1 MITLSLT
8 TPGNTA
14 GAVALLQLHG
24 PGVKPLL
31 AELCDQNHWDDG
43 KVYLCDFAG
52 IDEGLAVCLNDQW
65 AQLMPHGGLRV
76 IELLT
81 EKLISMDCHLKP
93 ASNRELYPEAASDF
107 EADMLA
113 TLALSP
119 SPAAVDLLLAQA
131 ENWSRDDLDFTQI
144 AADTQRLDRLCH
156 MPSVVLVG
164 PANVGKSTLTNRILG
179 YAASIVA
186 DLPGTTRDWV
196 GGMTQLRGIA
206 VRWMDTPGI
215 RISDD
220 DVEQQAIGLATQVI
234 NQADVL
240 IHMTD
245 VQSGFELAGI
255 TERNPDLLVVNKV
268 DHIDDAKQLS
278 FPEDILPISAT
289 TGQGLGELVE
299 KILEK
304 LGLHHIN
311 AQTPWAFSRQLK
323 RIITDGDHQA
333 LRHYM

>member
-8 TPGNTA
+8 TPSNAA
-14 GAVALLQLHG
+14 GAVALVQLHG
-24 PGVKPLL
+24 QGVKSLL
-31 AELCDQNHWDDG
+31 AELCDRQSWDDG
-43 KVYLCDFAG
+43 CVYLCDFAG

-81 EKLISMDCHLKP
+81 DKLISMNCHLKP
-93 ASNRELYPEAASDF
+93 PSNRELYPEAASDF

-119 SPAAVDLLLAQA
+119 SPAAVDLLLAQS
-131 ENWSRDDLDFTQI
+131 ENWSRDDLDFSHI
-144 AADTQRLDRLCH
+144 ATDTQQLDQLCH

-196 GGMTQLRGIA
+196 GGMTQLRGVA

-220 DVEQQAIGLATQVI
+220 DVEQQAIGLAKQVI
-234 NQADVL
+234 DEADVL
-240 IHMTD
+240 VYMSD
-245 VQSGFELAGI
+245 LQNGFEAANL
-255 TERNPDLLVVNKV
+255 TNR
-268 DHIDDAKQLS
+268 
-278 FPEDILPISAT
+278 
-289 TGQGLGELVE
+289 
-299 KILEK
+299 
-304 LGLHHIN
+304 
-311 AQTPWAFSRQLK
+311 
-323 RIITDGDHQA
+323 
-333 LRHYM
+333 